1 MNTYR
6 KRNFLSFLI
15 LICCTFFSITP
26 SYGGLEEDDYD
37 IYRGKRKFGT
47 LHGQDLDAIHE
58 ELATCETIVS
68 NKTSSQAKNNIVFGA
83 LSLVLKN
90 GDSSRVVTINLSID
104 SPDGQS
110 SKRKVFEST
119 STYTLYKD
127 NTLSQSFSF
136 DKEAPSIAI
145 LSDHVGEIWGDRGE
159 DGHDWIMKPSLLV
172 RERYIWDDFEY
183 LRRNLEIS
191 KENLR
196 SSLTKTA
203 LEISS
208 MCFPLSSLA
217 LTLEI
222 KDRPFFTQLSIFQQ
236 QQGKDGSPSG
246 VLNSLQ
252 EMAERKKKE
261 LKKAEDDLKQKTNKF
276 YVYFGHSEQKMLNF
290 LLDDECG
297 VFDELIGLIREETVE
312 GALLHVH
319 SRYNFCQTCR
329 RALIRTSAFGGALR
343 TKLEDRIGAL
353 KSASFYCKVLASFRV
368 MYNPGV
374 WMSYKVTDDDA
385 GELSP
390 EDLTSNVPHLFLSKI
405 TRGTSDEILKDKEY
419 EASKGDQA
427 IHTPYTFQSGV
438 LVPPIAASSSTSVQ
452 VLPFSSSSSSQN

>member
-1 MNTYR
+1 MNIY
-6 KRNFLSFLI
+6 KKKNLLSFII
-15 LICCTFFSITP
+15 LICCTFFPVTP

-37 IYRGKRKFGT
+37 IYRGKSKFGT

-58 ELATCETIVS
+58 ELATCETNVS

-90 GDSSRVVTINLSID
+90 GDSSRIVTINLALD
-104 SPDGQS
+104 SPDEQT
-110 SKRKVFEST
+110 SKRKAFESA

-127 NTLSQSFSF
+127 AELSQSFSF
-136 DKEAPSIAI
+136 DTGVPSIDI
-145 LSDHVGEIWGDRGE
+145 LSNHVGKIWGNRGE
-159 DGHDWIMKPSLLV
+159 DGHDWIMKPDLSI
-172 RERYIWDDFEY
+172 RETYIWDDFEY

-217 LTLEI
+217 LTLET
-222 KDRPFFTQLSIFQQ
+222 KDQPFFTQLSIFQQ
-236 QQGKDGSPSG
+236 QQGKDGSPSS

-252 EMAERKKKE
+252 EMAEKKKKE

-290 LLDDECG
+290 LLNDECG
-297 VFDELIGLIREETVE
+297 VFDELIELIGDETVE
-312 GALLHVH
+312 GALIHIH

-329 RALIRTSAFGGALR
+329 RALIRTSAPGGALR
-343 TKLEDRIGAL
+343 TKLEDRIEGY

-368 MYNPGV
+368 MYNPGI
-374 WMSYKVTDDDA
+374 WMSYKVADDS
-385 GELSP
+385 LHP
-390 EDLTSNVPHLFLSKI
+390 EDLTPGAPHLFLNKI
-405 TRGTSDEILKDKEY
+405 ARGTSDEIQKDQEY
-419 EASKGDQA
+419 EISKGDQVA
-427 IHTPYTFQSGV
+427 HTPYTFQSGI
-438 LVPPIAASSSTSVQ
+438 LASPITASSSSPAPVF
-452 VLPFSSSSSSQN
+452 LSSSSSSSQN